1 MKRILFALIALTA
14 MASVSAQEIQIYR
27 NGELIQSYTNNPR
40 EHYIV
45 KFTDVGNLDRIN
57 GHEFVVIAGLKWA
70 TMNVG
75 ATTVAGKEATS
86 YGDFYAWGEV
96 DTYYKSCPIDS
107 TITNWKSNATA
118 THIPGSKYSHNW
130 INYSGDH
137 NKDNKFYE
145 WDPKPYDANYVLKAD
160 YDVARKSWGG
170 TWRIPKQSDFIKLIN
185 ACGGYNIK
193 QLPADA
199 STINEGGIY
208 WVPAVTT
215 IDGFPYEVAGF
226 LFVEKEDPNNR
237 VFFPAAGNIQNIWR
251 KSATTLCTYWCST
264 AYNAEDKDNKTQD
277 LSKAYCLYVSSTS
290 GIKRNYMP
298 ARAYGLSIRPVSD

>member
-96 DTYYKSCPIDS
+96 ATYYNSPCS
-107 TITNWKSNATA
+107 TDNEGKVKNWKGNNTES
-118 THIPGSKYSHNW
+118 HFPGNTYSHNW
-130 INYSGDH
+130 ICYSGDH

-145 WDPKPYDANYVLKAD
+145 WNPKPYDDNNILKPE
-160 YDVARKSWGG
+160 YDVARKSWGS

-185 ACGGYNIK
+185 ACGGYKIK
-193 QLPADA
+193 QLPTEAT
-199 STINEGGIY
+199 TITEGGIY
-208 WVPAVTT
+208 WIPAVTT

-226 LFVEKEDPNNR
+226 LFVEKENPNNR
-237 VFFPAAGNIQNIWR
+237 VFFPAAGKILSLWHY
-251 KSATTLCTYWCST
+251 SATDICAYWCSNIYPT
-264 AYNAEDKDNKTQD
+264 D
-277 LSKAYCLYVSSTS
+277 LSQAYILYISPNEG
-290 GIKRNYMP
+290 GIAQNSIHSRCNGY
-298 ARAYGLSIRPVSD
+298 SIRPVSD